1 MEILDVWVVQ
11 MSLESKHILILN
23 GGLVQ
28 IREDRQDLIER
39 FVIFQRGIIPD
50 IALVNQL
57 ISRIFMKDV
66 QLSKIT
72 TLH

>member
-66 QLSKIT
+66 QLSEIT